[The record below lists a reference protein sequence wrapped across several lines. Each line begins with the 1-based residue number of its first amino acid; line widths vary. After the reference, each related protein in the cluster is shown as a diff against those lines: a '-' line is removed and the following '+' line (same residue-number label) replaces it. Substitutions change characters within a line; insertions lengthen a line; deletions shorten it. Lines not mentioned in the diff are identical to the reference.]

1 MVGHGRL
8 ECGQDYRVGADE
20 HRLPDPRLT
29 GNRAASTLWVSA
41 ELGDSTQPI
50 RWQGTLAVSGE
61 REIGGIVS
69 MPYEYLDHEADIGL
83 EATGASLEE
92 ALQDGVR
99 GLLALLVDPE
109 TVEPRETVT
118 VQARGEDPGSLYVAL
133 LNAVL
138 AAVDLHRMFF
148 RDFELTHLAQ
158 VDDHLVVEGKLYGEP
173 IDLGRHAVEIEVKA
187 ATYGGLLAERTDSGW
202 RLRCVLDL

>member
-1 MVGHGRL
+1 
-8 ECGQDYRVGADE
+8 
-20 HRLPDPRLT
+20 
-29 GNRAASTLWVSA
+29 
-41 ELGDSTQPI
+41 
-50 RWQGTLAVSGE
+50 
-61 REIGGIVS
+61 

-83 EATGASLEE
+83 QATGRRLEE

-118 VQARGEDPGSLYVAL
+118 VEASGEDPGALFVAL

-138 AAVDLHRMFF
+138 AAVDLHGMFF
-148 RDFELTHLAQ
+148 RDFEVTRLERVNEHWIVQGNLI
-158 VDDHLVVEGKLYGEP
+158 GEP
-173 IDLGRHAVEIEVKA
+173 IDLQRHDVEIEVKA
-187 ATYGGLLAERTDSGW
+187 ATYGGLSVEQDEAGW